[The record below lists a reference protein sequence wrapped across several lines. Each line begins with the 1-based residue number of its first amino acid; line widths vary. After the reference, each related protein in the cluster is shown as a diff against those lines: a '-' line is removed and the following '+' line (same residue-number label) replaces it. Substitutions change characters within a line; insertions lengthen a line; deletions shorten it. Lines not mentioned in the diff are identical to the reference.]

1 MHTSRR
7 YVLTVSCPDGVGLVA
22 AVSGLLASWGGW
34 LTEVSNHSDPDTRR
48 FFMRNEI
55 AAESLPFG
63 IEEFRQ
69 GFLPLARRHQ
79 MEFSVRDSAV
89 PRRVVILVSR
99 QDHCLVDLLHRW
111 RTGELRFDLRAV
123 VSNHPD
129 TRAYVE
135 HHGVAFH
142 DVAVPTD
149 AEGKAA
155 AFARVERLLE
165 AEAADLVVLARYMQ
179 VLPPGLCERY
189 AGRILNI
196 HHSFL
201 PSFAGGQP
209 YRQAFERGVKL
220 VGATSHFVTPTL
232 DEGPIIE
239 QDVIRV
245 DHGDTAEDMI
255 RLGRDVEKT
264 VLARSL
270 RYVLEERVIVN
281 GNRTV
286 VFR

>member
-1 MHTSRR
+1 VQPSRH

-34 LTEVSNHSDPDTRR
+34 LTEVSNHSDPHTRR

-55 AAESLPFG
+55 TAESLPFG

-69 GFLPLARRHQ
+69 GFLPLARRHE
-79 MEFSVRDSAV
+79 MEFAIRDSAV

-111 RTGELRFDLRAV
+111 RTGELRFDLRGV

-135 HHGVAFH
+135 HHGVPFH
-142 DVAVPTD
+142 HVPVPTD

-155 AFARVERLLE
+155 AFAQVERRLE
-165 AEAADLVVLARYMQ
+165 SEAADLVVLARYMQ
-179 VLPPGLCERY
+179 VLPPSFCERY

-255 RLGRDVEKT
+255 RLGRDVEKM

-270 RYVLEERVIVN
+270 RYVLEDRVLVN

>member
-1 MHTSRR
+1 MQSRH

-34 LTEVSNHSDPDTRR
+34 LTEVSNHSDPDTKR

-55 AAESLPFG
+55 AAESLPFS

-69 GFLPLARRHQ
+69 GFVPLARRHD
-79 MEFSVRDSAV
+79 MDFAIRDSGT
-89 PRRVVILVSR
+89 PRRVVVFVSR

-142 DVAVPTD
+142 HIPVPAD
-149 AEGKAA
+149 DMGRAE
-155 AFARVERLLE
+155 AFARIERLLA
-165 AEAADLVVLARYMQ
+165 AEATELVVLARYMQ
-179 VLPPGLCERY
+179 VLPPLLCERY

-220 VGATSHFVTPTL
+220 IGATSHFVTPHL

-245 DHGDTAEDMI
+245 DHGDTVEDMI

-264 VLARSL
+264 VLARAL
-270 RYVLEERVIVN
+270 RYVLQDRVLVN

>member
-1 MHTSRR
+1 MDADRH

-34 LTEVSNHSDPDTRR
+34 LTEVSNHSDPDTQR

-55 AAESLPFG
+55 AASSLPFG

-69 GFLPLARRHQ
+69 GFLSLARRHK
-79 MEFSVRDSAV
+79 MEFAIRDSSV
-89 PRRVVILVSR
+89 LRRVVILVSR

-111 RTGELRFDLRAV
+111 RIGELRFDLRGV

-142 DVAVPTD
+142 HVPVPVD
-149 AEGKAA
+149 ADGKAG
-155 AFARVERLLE
+155 AFAQVEKLLE
-165 AEAADLVVLARYMQ
+165 AETVDLVVLARYMQ
-179 VLPPGLCERY
+179 VLPPSLCERY

-220 VGATSHFVTPTL
+220 IGATSHFVTADL

-239 QDVIRV
+239 QDVVRV
-245 DHGDTAEDMI
+245 DHGDTVEDLV

-264 VLARSL
+264 VLARAL
-270 RYVLEERVIVN
+270 RYVLEDRVLVN